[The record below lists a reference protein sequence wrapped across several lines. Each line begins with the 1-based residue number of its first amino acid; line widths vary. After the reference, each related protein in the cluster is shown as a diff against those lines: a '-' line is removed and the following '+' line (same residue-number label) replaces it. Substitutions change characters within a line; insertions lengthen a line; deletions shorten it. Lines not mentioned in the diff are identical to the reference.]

1 MPFDPSEL
9 EIPVVG
15 APMAGGPSTPE
26 LAAAVSEAGGLG
38 FLAAG
43 YKSADALAADIASV
57 RAATRRPFGVNIFAP
72 PGDAGDDAA
81 IARYAD
87 HLTAEADRYGVTLG
101 APRHDDDAFAAKLEV
116 VQRERVGV
124 VSFTFGRPGPETV
137 AGLKAAGSSV
147 WVTVTDV
154 HEGEL
159 AVAVGADALVA
170 QGTEAGGHRGF
181 FDDDDDHDNLGLL
194 VLLRLLA
201 AHCPLPT
208 IAAGGIMDG
217 AGIAAVLCG
226 GAVAAQLGTALM
238 LTPEAGTSTAQR
250 EVLAAP
256 APTRLTRAFSGR
268 TARGIV
274 NRFMAEHDVHAPGGY
289 PEIHHLTTPV
299 RAAARGAGDPGAINL
314 WAGQSHE
321 LARAETARELVRA
334 LAADAGLVLTG
345 VAEHWARL
353 AAPQSG

>member
-9 EIPVVG
+9 EIPLVG

-26 LAAAVSEAGGLG
+26 LAVAVSEAGGLG

-43 YKSADALAADIASV
+43 YKSPDALSAEIASV
-57 RAATRRPFGVNIFAP
+57 RAASPRPFGVNIFAL
-72 PGDAGDDAA
+72 PGEAAHDDA
-81 IARYAD
+81 IADYAD
-87 HLTAEADRYGVTLG
+87 RLKAEADGYGVVLG
-101 APRHDDDAFAAKLEV
+101 EPRHDDDAYAAKLAV
-116 VQRERVGV
+116 VMRERVRV
-124 VSFTFGRPGPETV
+124 VSFTFGCPESETV
-137 AGLKAAGSSV
+137 AALKAAGSSV

-154 HEGEL
+154 REGEL
-159 AVAVGADALVA
+159 ALAAGADALVA
-170 QGTEAGGHRGF
+170 QGAEAGGHRGF

-201 AHCPLPT
+201 THCPLPT

-217 AGIAAVLCG
+217 PGIAAVLCG

-268 TARGIV
+268 SARGIV
-274 NRFMAEHDVHAPGGY
+274 NRFMSEHDDHAPAGY
-289 PEIHHLTTPV
+289 PEVHHLTTPI
-299 RAAARGAGDPGAINL
+299 RAAARGADDPSAINL

-321 LARAETARELVRA
+321 LVRAAPAQELVRS
-334 LAADAGLVLTG
+334 LAGEARDVLTG
-345 VAEHWARL
+345 VAGRWASR

>member
-9 EIPVVG
+9 EIPLIG

-26 LAAAVSEAGGLG
+26 LAVAVSEAGGLG

-43 YKSADALAADIASV
+43 YQSPDALSADIASV
-57 RAATRRPFGVNIFAP
+57 RGATPRRFGVNIFAP
-72 PGDAGDDAA
+72 PGEAADGDT
-81 IARYAD
+81 IALYAD
-87 HLTAEADRYGVTLG
+87 RLAAEADGYGVALG
-101 APRHDDDAFAAKLEV
+101 EPRHDDDAFAGKLEV
-116 VQRERVGV
+116 VVRERVPV
-124 VSFTFGRPGPETV
+124 VSFTFGCPGPETV
-137 AGLKAAGSSV
+137 AALKAAGSSV

-154 HEGEL
+154 REGRL
-159 AVAVGADALVA
+159 ARAAGADALVA
-170 QGTEAGGHRGF
+170 QGAEAGGHRGF

-201 AHCPLPT
+201 SHVALPT
-208 IAAGGIMDG
+208 IAAGGIIDG

-238 LTPEAGTSTAQR
+238 LTPEAGTSGAQR
-250 EVLAAP
+250 ELLAVP

-274 NRFMAEHDVHAPGGY
+274 NRFMAEHDDHAPGGY
-289 PEIHHLTTPV
+289 PEVHHLTTPI
-299 RAAARGAGDPGAINL
+299 RTAARGAGDPGAINL

-321 LARAETARELVRA
+321 LVRAQPAQDLVRS
-334 LAADAGLVLTG
+334 LAGEAGEVLTG
-345 VAEHWARL
+345 VAARWASTR
-353 AAPQSG
+353 P